1 MYGERYI
8 CNHPVYD
15 RCTLFKIGDRGLAVI
30 QQRFNA
36 ETKKLLVGR
45 IGSMWAFKMK
55 PLPRKRWETVFD
67 RKDI

>member
-36 ETKKLLVGR
+36 EIKTPGGANW
-45 IGSMWAFKMK
+45 IHG
-55 PLPRKRWETVFD
+55 
-67 RKDI
+67 